1 MTRRLLLL
9 LAALSTALPAV
20 AAEFTVTPVRIFM
33 TPRDRAIAVTV
44 TNDSAEEIVMQAD
57 LYSWKQKADGTDD
70 LALTEDL
77 VLSPPILKVPG
88 KSRQV
93 VRLARLTPPPQT
105 DEQTYRLVIREVPE
119 ARAQAGNQ
127 LGVQLSLAFSLPV
140 FITPPGAKRQLA
152 CDMARSGPETIS
164 VTCANNGKAYAQI
177 RAIELLKPSGDRLAS
192 RETGGYILPGIRRTF
207 DLKAPARVPGGPL
220 KAQIGLD
227 DGTVQAVDAVLS
239 D

>member
-1 MTRRLLLL
+1 MTRRFPLL
-9 LAALSTALPAV
+9 LAAIMFALPAG

-33 TPRDRAIAVTV
+33 NPRDRAVAVTV

-57 LYSWKQKADGTDD
+57 LYSWKQKADGSDD

-93 VRLARLTPPPQT
+93 VRLARLTPAPLGE
-105 DEQTYRLVIREVPE
+105 EQTYRLVIREVPE
-119 ARAQAGNQ
+119 ARPQASNQ
-127 LGVQLSLAFSLPV
+127 VGVQISLAFSLPV
-140 FITPPGAKRQLA
+140 FITPQGAKRQLA
-152 CDMARSGPETIS
+152 CDMARSGPETVNVS
-164 VTCANNGKAYAQI
+164 CANGGKAYAQI
-177 RAIELLKPSGDRLAS
+177 RAIELLKTSGDKLAL
-192 RETGGYILPGIRRTF
+192 RETGGYILPGVRRSF
-207 DLKAPARVPGGPL
+207 EVKGPGRIPAGPV

-227 DGTVQAVDAVLS
+227 DGSVQSIEAVLA